1 LADIDD
7 SRPAYKFVTEIE
19 VIVNRYEHCPDKGP
33 RSDAIRT
40 YCRDI
45 NRIYIDFASKPAN
58 LSPLLC
64 FYEAC
69 KYDCPARKE
78 VLTKIGILF
87 SRMIKSCNT
96 KEELLKLQ
104 ENLSKYPSFNGSNE
118 ESQLSSA
125 IIYFD
130 ERQAKKYMK

>member
-1 LADIDD
+1 
-7 SRPAYKFVTEIE
+7 
-19 VIVNRYEHCPDKGP
+19 
-33 RSDAIRT
+33 
-40 YCRDI
+40 
-45 NRIYIDFASKPAN
+45 
-58 LSPLLC
+58 
-64 FYEAC
+64 
-69 KYDCPARKE
+69 
-78 VLTKIGILF
+78 
-87 SRMIKSCNT
+87 MIKSCNT